1 MSKKLILIA
10 AGAGLLSFAG
20 SFVFA
25 WLFISSPAAP
35 PADSDSQSAGVAAAE
50 KAEPGLPPFPSETT
64 KTPDGMAV
72 AVSKALTEQQ
82 LKALIQDVK
91 TKMNEYDN
99 KLRIL
104 GVREQRLQIAHNMLK
119 EDVDNLNNM
128 RTELASIIANLKSE
142 RDKLIKSKLEIEQTE
157 KTNLI
162 SIAATYDKMEP
173 ASAGKIMSNMCSMRS
188 TTQSGTGG
196 SFDDAVKILYY
207 MSERTEAKLLA
218 EIAVSEPALAAA
230 LCQRLKQ
237 ISEVN

>member
-1 MSKKLILIA
+1 MSKKLILIM

-25 WLFISSPAAP
+25 WLFCSSPTVP
-35 PADSDSQSAGVAAAE
+35 PAESETRSAGAADAE
-50 KAEPGLPPFPSETT
+50 KVEPGLPPFPSETA

-72 AVSKALTEQQ
+72 AASKALTEQQ
-82 LKALIQDVK
+82 LKSLIQDVK
-91 TKMNEYDN
+91 VKMNEYDN

-104 GVREQRLQIAHNMLK
+104 DIREQRLQIAHNMLK
-119 EDVDNLNNM
+119 EDIDNLNNM

-142 RDKLIKSKLEIEQTE
+142 RDKLSKSKLEIEQAE
-157 KTNLI
+157 KTNLV
-162 SIAATYDKMEP
+162 SIAATYDKMDP
-173 ASAGKIMSNMCSMRS
+173 ASASKIMSNMCSMRS
-188 TTQSGTGG
+188 MTQSSTGG

-207 MSERTEAKLLA
+207 MNERTEAKLLA